1 MTYWSIKHEKY
12 SVTVWLNTATK
23 GQNKAKNIIQSW
35 MNMKS
40 PGSKMECVR
49 KNNVLIN
56 LEPFQFDNPWQLEAV
71 QLDVKETTV
80 LNGFD
85 ASSVDRISEGV
96 DLGSKAYRFCL
107 KQSQASERDL
117 PSLKVTL
124 KVSPDKFMDQVIFN
138 VQFVLDYAHT

>member
-49 KNNVLIN
+49 KNKTALKIGS
-56 LEPFQFDNPWQLEAV
+56 FQFDSSWQLEAV
-71 QLDVKETTV
+71 QLDTKETTV

-85 ASSVDRISEGV
+85 ASNVDRISEGV
-96 DLGSKAYRFCL
+96 DFGSKAYRFCL
-107 KQSQASERDL
+107 RQSQASERDL
-117 PSLKVTL
+117 PNVKVTL

-138 VQFVLDYAHT
+138 V

>member
-1 MTYWSIKHEKY
+1 MTYWSIGHKRY
-12 SVTVWLNTATK
+12 SVTVWLGAVTK

-35 MNMKS
+35 MKMKS

-56 LEPFQFDNPWQLEAV
+56 IEPFQFDNPWQLEAV
-71 QLDVKETTV
+71 QLDTKETTV

-85 ASSVDRISEGV
+85 ASNVDRISEGV
-96 DLGSKAYRFCL
+96 DFGSKAYRFCL
-107 KQSQASERDL
+107 RQTQRSGHGLST
-117 PSLKVTL
+117 LKATL
-124 KVSPDKFMDQVIFN
+124 KVSPDNFMPQVFFN